1 MENSSYIYD
10 AVISYRHLPLD
21 KEVVGKLQKLLEKH
35 RFLLS
40 ENGEQK
46 KRSLKVF
53 LDRSELATSGDLG
66 EDIRNALRHS
76 RFLILVYS
84 KKTKESRWCM
94 EELRYFRSLHGNT
107 NQNILPLLID
117 GEPDEVFPEEILWE
131 SRRVQNQQ
139 GEWEDVQFKVEPLA
153 ADIRGKNRREIFRKL
168 KTEYLRIQAP
178 ILNCSFDDLYQRKK
192 RRSRRILT
200 ALAAGVTAASVG
212 FGIYNAHMLARITEE
227 RRGMLQSEANRL
239 AEHSQSQREEN
250 DILLSVLLAKEAL
263 KLDQTDTKEISQ
275 AETALRSAVLQS
287 VYNSEK
293 QYVDIAAR
301 ISFNLAYWWIGNS
314 YAGGTKIT
322 VSDFEETYLF
332 DTANGNL
339 LFSCPGIDVYFN
351 EDASECAQIDYD
363 YSQGSV
369 VIAGFHTDTGEQ
381 YFTFQG
387 RDKDGTHFAIFDDK
401 TGDCYI
407 GVEIYDHDEG
417 VVKTDFP
424 AKYTPDGGEGREFS
438 VPERVL
444 EKYADPNYLFS
455 YFNIKYEDF
464 SKNLDY
470 TRENMDKQQVD
481 ELEQEIILHCEELG
495 WDPWGAVHAQE
506 GNLLLI
512 PASPADG
519 SSRNAITLVY
529 SLDTLEFCTS
539 FDGTA
544 FFDRNSGL
552 LYQKNGETLDILTFH
567 QENANIKEE
576 TAQQYQYMST
586 DGTKVLKLV
595 PDPDDVRETGYG
607 IISVHSTEELD
618 TPLLETKVYMTP
630 NSNMGGQ
637 LYFFTPTMDKVL
649 FAGENLTLQ
658 LWEVGKGCVQE
669 FAFPDGRIPNAVAI
683 DDAGERL
690 AIAYTDNS
698 FESYED
704 YKYYVELRSAKDG
717 ETTDIFELEEWLDY
731 GTCNH
736 LEFLDSLLL
745 ISTYNQSLLIDLTG
759 NTEPEV
765 LEGGNQ
771 AYPARHFLSDDGLLF
786 CTQYT
791 NTQYCLDDIFDIK
804 TGTSVSPVDMARAYS
819 YDSASGYLAYQ
830 TMNYGE
836 YSNSVHVA
844 RRLGDGTFEE
854 LYSFRPRG
862 TNMLMLPSG
871 DGMEGNYL
879 LLRGDDACEVYDLE
893 TGEQV
898 LGLQGNTFQLH
909 NGMLYDMQ
917 DNGLNRIVSLELFMD
932 REILLKRAEQILSGN
947 YKVRELNEFE
957 RERFWVQD
965 ISR

>member
-1 MENSSYIYD
+1 MENSDYIYD

-21 KEVVGKLQKLLEKH
+21 KEVVGRLQKLLEKR

-46 KRSLKVF
+46 KRNLKVF
-53 LDRSELATSGDLG
+53 LDRSELSTSGDLG
-66 EDIRNALRHS
+66 EEIRNALKHA

-84 KKTKESRWCM
+84 KETKKSRWCM

-131 SRRVQNQQ
+131 SRKVQNQQ
-139 GEWEDVQFKVEPLA
+139 GEWEDVRFKVEPLA
-153 ADIRGKNRREIFRKL
+153 ADIRGKNRREVFRKL

-178 ILNCSFDDLYQRKK
+178 ILNCSFDDLYQRTK

-212 FGIYNAHMLARITEE
+212 FGIYNAHMLERITEE

-250 DILLSVLLAKEAL
+250 DILLAVLLAKEAM
-263 KLDQTDTKEISQ
+263 KLDQTDTKEISR
-275 AETALRSAVLQS
+275 AEMALRSAVLQR

-293 QYVDIAAR
+293 QYVDIVAS
-301 ISFNLAYWWIGNS
+301 ISFNLAQWWIGDS

-332 DTANGNL
+332 DTANGDL
-339 LFSCPGIDVYFN
+339 LFSCPGEEVYFN
-351 EDASECAQIDYD
+351 EDASECAQIDH
-363 YSQGSV
+363 SQGSV
-369 VIAGFHTDTGEQ
+369 VITGSHTDTGEQ
-381 YFTFQG
+381 YFTFQS
-387 RDKDGTHFAIFDDK
+387 RENDGTYFAIFDDE

-407 GVEIYDHDEG
+407 GVRVYDHDEG

-424 AKYTPDGGEGREFS
+424 AKYAPDGGEERGSS

-444 EKYADPNYLFS
+444 EKCADPNYLFS
-455 YFNIKYEDF
+455 YFNIEYENLL
-464 SKNLDY
+464 KNLDY
-470 TRENMDKQQVD
+470 TREDMDNQQID

-495 WDPWGAVHAQE
+495 WNPLGAVHAQE

-512 PASPADG
+512 PVSPANVSFGDV
-519 SSRNAITLVY
+519 ITLVY

-552 LYQKNGETLDILTFH
+552 LYRQNGETLDILTFH
-567 QENANIKEE
+567 QENATIKEE
-576 TAQQYQYMST
+576 TAQQYQYAST

-595 PDPDDVRETGYG
+595 PGPDDVRETGYG
-607 IISVHSTEELD
+607 VLSVHSTEELD
-618 TPLLETKVYMTP
+618 TPLLETRVYMTP
-630 NSNMGGQ
+630 NGNIGGQ
-637 LYFFTPTMDKVL
+637 LYFFTPKMDKVFL
-649 FAGENLTLQ
+649 AGENLTLQ

-669 FAFPDGRIPNAVAI
+669 FAPAEGRIPDAVAI

-690 AIAYTDNS
+690 AIAYTDH
-698 FESYED
+698 
-704 YKYYVELRSAKDG
+704 VELRSAKDG
-717 ETTDIFELEEWLDY
+717 ETTDIFELDGWLDD
-731 GTCNH
+731 GTCTH

-745 ISTYNQSLLIDLTG
+745 ISTFNQSLLIDLTRK
-759 NTEPEV
+759 TEPEV

-771 AYPARHFLSDDGLLF
+771 AHPARHFLSDDGLLF
-786 CTQYT
+786 CTQDT

-804 TGTSVSPVDMARAYS
+804 TGISVSPVDMARAYS

-830 TMNYGE
+830 AWNSGE

-862 TNMLMLPSG
+862 TNMQMLPSG

-879 LLRGDDACEVYDLE
+879 LLRGDDASEVYDLE

-898 LGLQGNTFQLH
+898 LGIQGNTFQLH

-917 DNGLNRIVSLELFMD
+917 DDGSNRIVGLELFMD